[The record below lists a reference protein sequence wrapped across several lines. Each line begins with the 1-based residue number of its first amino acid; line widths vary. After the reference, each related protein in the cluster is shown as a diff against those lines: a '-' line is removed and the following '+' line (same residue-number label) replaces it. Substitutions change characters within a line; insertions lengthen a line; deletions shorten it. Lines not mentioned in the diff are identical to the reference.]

1 MTRSIAT
8 PKKKK
13 QYVPRTKYKKNGSLV
28 RKKEKRKEMLYDINS
43 PILQSIWTIS
53 SETMTGGNRN
63 MILQKDFE
71 NIMDEGRSFKK
82 D

>member
-1 MTRSIAT
+1 
-8 PKKKK
+8 
-13 QYVPRTKYKKNGSLV
+13 
-28 RKKEKRKEMLYDINS
+28 MLYDINS